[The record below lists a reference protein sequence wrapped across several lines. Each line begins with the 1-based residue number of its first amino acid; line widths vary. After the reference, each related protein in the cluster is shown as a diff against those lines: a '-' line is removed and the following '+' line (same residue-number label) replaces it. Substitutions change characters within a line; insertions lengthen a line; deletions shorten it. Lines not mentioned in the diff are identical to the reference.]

1 MKIKLTVC
9 EEERQMCSLT
19 ELHWGT
25 IPKYG
30 VKISQKK
37 LCDAKESSSRLDG

>member
-1 MKIKLTVC
+1 
-9 EEERQMCSLT
+9 MCSLNK
-19 ELHWGT
+19 LHWGT

-30 VKISQKK
+30 LKISLKKK